1 MEKMTLEEAKEIV
14 AEYQKWRTS
23 QPPYD
28 GCGVL
33 PPHEPKE
40 LTQAID
46 RLLAAVTVTGET
58 VERFYAALNYYGGFS
73 ERFSNEVITK
83 ALTAALGGGE

>member
-33 PPHEPKE
+33 PPHEPME

-46 RLLAAVTVTGET
+46 TLLAAVTVTDEM
-58 VERFYAALNYYGGFS
+58 VERATVAMHAKGYDTGWFTVKA
-73 ERFSNEVITK
+73 